1 MTPGDLLIG
10 LGLMLLIEGAM
21 YSLSPGGMQKLMA
34 QLAQLPESY
43 VRALGLASAFLG
55 FLIIFTLRG

>member
-21 YSLSPGGMQKLMA
+21 YSLAPRGMQRLMA
-34 QLAQLPESY
+34 QLGQLPEGH
-43 VRALGLASAFLG
+43 VRLLGLASAVLG

>member
-1 MTPGDLLIG
+1 MGPGDLLIA

-21 YSLSPGGMQKLMA
+21 YSLSPRGMQRLMA

-43 VRALGLASAFLG
+43 VRMLGLASAMLG
-55 FLIIFTLRG
+55 FLIIYTLRG